1 MSSNNDDLIRRTKV
15 STKRTKSRREDSDG
29 DSSRR
34 IEPRKNR
41 RRLRSERNRRTA
53 LVLLA
58 WTIIFAV
65 AAAVFFLRLRT
76 SKNESGTTPKHRG
89 GMPLGL
95 RTGNGLVGTM
105 RYLDPRQLPPLPGE
119 ADEPYK
125 GKGRKGGFRGEG
137 DDEWKADAQSAK
149 YLNHGPK
156 VDYTKHT
163 YQYPELMFEPPND
176 GSYPRLERMQ
186 SIFETWGQDDIDQP
200 PDTLVEVLQHF
211 DYQDPD
217 QLEVCDLMDYSFQF
231 LVFDLT

>member
-15 STKRTKSRREDSDG
+15 STKPIKSRRDESDG

-34 IEPRKNR
+34 NEPRRNR
-41 RRLRSERNRRTA
+41 RRVRSIRNHRTA

-58 WTIIFAV
+58 WTVIV
-65 AAAVFFLRLRT
+65 AAAVVFLRLRT
-76 SKNESGTTPKHRG
+76 SRNESGTTPKHG
-89 GMPLGL
+89 DGMPLGL
-95 RTGNGLVGTM
+95 GTGNGIDGKM

-119 ADEPYK
+119 PDEPYK

-137 DDEWKADAQSAK
+137 DDEWKADAQSEK

-156 VDYTKHT
+156 VDYTKHA
-163 YQYPELMFEPPND
+163 YQYPELIFEPPND
-176 GSYPRLERMQ
+176 GSYPPLERMQ
-186 SIFETWGQDDIDQP
+186 SIFETWEQDDIDQP

-217 QLEVCDLMDYSFQF
+217 QLEVCDLMDH
-231 LVFDLT
+231 